1 MSIHT
6 LISFNKY
13 SRISY
18 NKNTV
23 DDWNSETFAN
33 WIDSIDLDVF
43 VERYAE
49 GLDSENNWK
58 GFVVEKITDTIDI
71 QMAKKIINEIGI
83 RRIVRIVKK
92 LETWADDDD
101 EPDVST
107 DAGFENI
114 IWHLAYEVI
123 EINEDD
129 DEDEDEYP

>member
-1 MSIHT
+1 MSINT
-6 LISFNKY
+6 V
-13 SRISY
+13 ISY

-33 WIDSIDLDVF
+33 WIDNMDLDVF

-58 GFVVEKITDTIDI
+58 GFVVEKITDTIGI
-71 QMAKKIINEIGI
+71 QMAKKIIYEIGI

-92 LETWADDDD
+92 LETWADDD

-107 DAGFENI
+107 DAGFKNI

-123 EINEDD
+123 EINED
-129 DEDEDEYP
+129 EDEYP